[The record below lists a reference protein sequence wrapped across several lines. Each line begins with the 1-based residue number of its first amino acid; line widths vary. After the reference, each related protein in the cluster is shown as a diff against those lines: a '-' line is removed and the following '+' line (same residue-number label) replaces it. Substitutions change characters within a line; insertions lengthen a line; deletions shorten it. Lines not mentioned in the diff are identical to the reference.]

1 MSDPML
7 TRLAERFAQLSP
19 AQRRKFYQKLQD
31 QNQSWAQFP
40 IVPAPASAEGG
51 APLSYAQQRQWFLWQ
66 LDRES
71 SAYHLSSALRWRGAL
86 DVPAMMRSFGLLADR
101 HPQLKARFGVKPDG
115 TVCQHV
121 DEACTPNVEQADVHD
136 LSAEARTA
144 RVQQLVQQWQQTPFD
159 LQAGHLLRVGLIRL
173 ADDEHVLVVVVHH
186 IVADDWSLQLLVQE
200 FGQIYDAAV
209 HGRQANLAPLPI
221 QYTDY
226 AAWQR
231 SWMEAGESDRQL
243 AYWTERLQGERP
255 VLELLTDAPRRAD
268 GHYTVASQ
276 QRVIDGPLADGI
288 RQLCA
293 QERLT
298 PFMVFLAAFQL
309 LLARHTGLS
318 DISVGIPV
326 SNRNRPELEG
336 LVGFFV
342 NTQVL
347 RTVMHEGLGLQQLL
361 AQVRQTAI
369 GAQAHQDMP
378 FDQLVEALHP
388 VRTPGVNPLFQV
400 MFNYLTEDA
409 APQQAALPDA
419 VLENYPLG
427 TQGAQFELVMNVVEA
442 PDGTFHAGLSWAE
455 ELFRAETIGRMLS
468 HVGQILDAM
477 VHHPDMP
484 IGNVPLL
491 SAAERA
497 AMQAW
502 ACNPHQHAS
511 LDLVLASLA
520 RHVRTKPADTALL
533 FGADSLSYEV
543 LNRRTENL
551 ARTLRARGVRPEDR
565 VGMFQER
572 SLDLVVSM
580 LGILKAG
587 AAFVPLDPELP
598 AQRIA
603 YMMQDSGLQV
613 VLTHEYL
620 QAKLP
625 AVAGVHAVLVEQA
638 LSGGAEAGG
647 DAGTVY
653 GQNGGS
659 AAGGEESPLGSN
671 GAGRR
676 DNARVS
682 AIGPNI
688 DPNDLPD
695 IHGSQLAYV
704 IYTSGST
711 GTPKGVGVS
720 HRSLA
725 SCMQW
730 MQRVYALGEDDT
742 VLHKAPIGF
751 DVSCWEIFWPLTSG
765 VRLAIAAPGD
775 HRDPQRIFALIE
787 RHRVTTMNFVPQMLQ
802 AFLASRQGQP
812 TGLKHV
818 MVGGE
823 AISTKVQSMAVQGLG
838 EGVLQNLY
846 GPTETTIHVTR
857 WTCQDDGRTPVP
869 IGRPIDE
876 TQAHVLDAALNPV
889 PVGVPG
895 ELYIGGKLLARG
907 YVNRPDLTAERFV
920 ADPFDGHGGRLYRT
934 GDLVRWSEE
943 GQLIYLGRIDEQVK
957 VRGFRIELGE
967 VEAQLL
973 KQPGVRE
980 AVVVARETVQGTQ
993 LAGYVSGYSAAGT
1006 AATDETGT
1014 MNTAGTTK
1022 TTGAKS
1028 AVAYAAG
1035 VSDASREEPGQPLDG
1050 SALRQALKAVLPDY
1064 MVPSVIMVLD
1074 ALPLNAN
1081 GKIDRRALPEP
1092 VFDAGDAYEAPEGEL
1107 ETQLAQ
1113 LWADVLGVERV
1124 GRNSNFFELGG
1135 HSLLAL
1141 TLVERMRAA
1150 GIRAQVRELFEQ
1162 PVLSAFADAL
1172 AQAQAAALARAEA
1185 GEGVGEVA
1193 GEGAAY
1199 GEIAIPP
1206 NGIPEGCTHITP
1218 DMLPLV
1224 QLTQTE
1230 IDAIAQQTPDGMT
1243 NVQDIYPLAPLQ
1255 EGMLF
1260 HHQLQQEGDA
1270 YVTPTLLAFDTRERL
1285 ERFVGSL
1292 NEVVARHDILRTA
1305 VLWEGLSKPV
1315 QVVNRQAQVVLEWP
1329 GIDNAARADAA
1340 ACPGV
1345 LAGAGALP
1353 NVSTDTS
1360 TSTDAHQNAG
1370 AAPNVDAVVTYDV
1383 RAQLENLID
1392 PTRHRIDV
1400 RRAPMIRLLAAEDAA
1415 NDRWLLQLAS
1425 HHLISDHTT
1434 LERMVHEI
1442 GLLQQGRSSELP
1454 PIVPFRNFVAQ
1465 AVLGADEAAHEAFF
1479 TDMLGDIEETT
1490 APFGILDVMGD
1501 GSTVEEIHHPLPA
1514 ALSARIR
1521 QVARAQGVSAASV
1534 FHLAW
1539 ALVLSATSGQSSPVF
1554 GTVLFGRMGGVAGA
1568 DQAMGMFINTLPV
1581 RIDVGRASAQAAL
1594 KATHGRLAAL
1604 LKHEHASL
1612 ALSQRCS
1619 SVPAGAPLF
1628 ATLLN
1633 YRYMAAD
1640 SHADGQDQAW
1650 AGMSVLGG
1658 EERTNYPFDLSV
1670 DETGD
1675 GFVLVPQ
1682 VDLRIGAARMAG
1694 TMQQAVEALVQ
1705 RLEQGDTRPLAELS
1719 VLTWAEQQEL
1729 ALLGRGMRSGMRD
1742 SVTASYID
1750 GMVAERKIAATGSAE
1765 SGGLADTAGVAGTI
1779 DSVGGIKLDAL
1790 PFAFRRFEAH
1800 AAESP
1805 DAVALVFEGQSLS
1818 YGKVNTR
1825 ANRIAHALIAHGVGV
1840 DARVGIAVERSPEMI
1855 IGLLAI
1861 QKAGGV
1867 YVPLDPAYPADR
1879 LVHMMQDSGLRW
1891 VLTQAHLQ
1899 NALPKVEGVALL
1911 DIAALEHHD
1920 GSGLSENPSVA
1931 LSGDSLAYVIYTSG
1945 STGMPKGVAI
1955 SHAALAAHAEVSIGF
1970 FGLNESERM
1979 LQFSTMNFD
1988 GFVEQVFGPL
1998 SAGASIVIRGRDI
2011 WDSQTFHE
2019 HLLADGITVVDLT
2032 TAYWSL
2038 LVQDFA
2044 QRGVKDYGR
2053 LRQVHAG
2060 GEAMPPEVITA
2071 WRRAGMQHIR
2081 LLNTYGPTEATVTA
2095 VVQDC
2100 APYVNGELLLPVQM
2114 PIGEA
2119 LPGRQVHV
2127 LDGNLNPVPMGVAG
2141 ELYIGGELLAR
2152 GYVNRPELTAERFIA
2167 NPFVD
2172 DFSQS
2177 QQIQGVE
2184 GQGTIHGIGSR
2195 LYRTGDIVRW
2205 NERGLLEYLGR
2216 IDDQIKVRGFRV
2228 ELGEV
2233 EAQLLKQPGVREAV
2247 VVARDTSQ
2255 GTQLAGYVSGY
2266 SAAGLGST
2274 DAAGLPD
2281 AYREQQPGQQ
2291 PDASALRQS
2300 LKAALPDYMVP
2311 AAITVLDRLPL
2322 NANGKIDRRALPAPV
2337 FDATEAYEAPQGE
2350 LETQLA
2356 QLWADVLGVERVGR
2370 NSNFFELGGHSLLAL
2385 TLVGRIKNSGL
2396 AVEASLA
2403 RLLKTQT
2410 IAGYVAEDGHGYGS
2424 NRTSIEGL
2432 DRLAVSLNRCTVPNA
2447 APLFMVHEGRG
2458 SVLDYVTLA
2467 QMLVDKCPV
2476 IGLSLD
2482 ADHVP
2487 DDMMQIARLHARTIR
2502 KIQPTGAVRVAGWSL
2517 GGALAPL
2524 IAKVLEDE
2532 RREVAWVGAIDPYIQ
2547 SLDREN
2553 ISLVS
2558 FTRGYVQSLVSEEK
2572 TELVL
2577 ADPHV
2582 VAWLDEIRQKGEK
2595 GITHERVKMV
2605 TDYVRAYGRRDAP
2618 EDTQMED
2625 REMQL
2630 GSHELSALFLTSWK
2644 LHNAS
2649 NVPCEPVGIRAP
2661 MTIWWAGGAS
2671 TERTGAF
2678 VSWAHSDKWGECV
2691 LAGEH
2696 RSIIRSERLIEIS
2709 KFIK

>member
-31 QNQSWAQFP
+31 QGQSWTQFP
-40 IVPAPASAEGG
+40 IVPAPVPADGG

-66 LDRES
+66 LDRAS

-86 DVPAMMRSFGLLADR
+86 DVPALIRSFGRLADR
-101 HPQLKARFGVKPDG
+101 HPQLKVRFGAKPDG
-115 TVCQHV
+115 SVCQYV
-121 DEACTPNVEQADVHD
+121 DEACIPTVEQADVHD
-136 LSAEARTA
+136 LKAEAQTA

-159 LQAGHLLRVGLIRL
+159 LEAGHLLRVGLIRL
-173 ADDEHVLVVVVHH
+173 AAEEHVLVVVVHH
-186 IVADDWSLQLLVQE
+186 IIADDWSLQLLVQE

-209 HGRQANLAPLPI
+209 QGRQADLAPLPI

-243 AYWTERLQGERP
+243 AYWTACLQGERP
-255 VLELLTDAPRRAD
+255 VLELPADAPRRAD

-276 QRVIDGPLADGI
+276 QRVIDGPLAEGI

-293 QERLT
+293 RERLT

-347 RTVMHEGLGLQQLL
+347 RTVMHEGLGLRQLL

-369 GAQAHQDMP
+369 GAQAHQDIP

-409 APQQAALPDA
+409 VPQQVALPDA
-419 VLENYPLG
+419 VLESYPLG
-427 TQGAQFELVMNVVEA
+427 AQGAQFELVMNTVEA
-442 PDGTFHAGLSWAE
+442 PDGSFHVGLSWAE

-477 VHHPDMP
+477 VHQPDMP

-491 SAAERA
+491 SAAEQTA
-497 AMQAW
+497 LQAW
-502 ACNPHQHAS
+502 GYNTHQHAS
-511 LDLVLASLA
+511 LDLVLTSLA
-520 RHVRTKPADTALL
+520 RHVHTKPADTALL
-533 FGADSLSYEV
+533 FGSDSLSYEA
-543 LNRRTENL
+543 LDRRTETL
-551 ARTLRARGVRPEDR
+551 ARNLRARGVRPEDR
-565 VGMFQER
+565 VGIFQER

-603 YMMQDSGLQV
+603 YMMQDSGLQM
-613 VLTHEYL
+613 VLTHERL
-620 QAKLP
+620 RAKLP
-625 AVAGVHAVLVEQA
+625 AMAGVSAVSMEQA
-638 LSGGAEAGG
+638 LSAGAEDGG
-647 DAGTVY
+647 DADTVY
-653 GQNGGS
+653 AQNGG
-659 AAGGEESPLGSN
+659 AASGSEEIPSGSN
-671 GAGRR
+671 AGARR
-676 DNARVS
+676 YGEDARICATVTN
-682 AIGPNI
+682 G
-688 DPNDLPD
+688 LPD

-857 WTCQDDGRTPVP
+857 WTCRDDGRTPVP

-895 ELYIGGKLLARG
+895 ELYIGGRLLARG

-920 ADPFDGHGGRLYRT
+920 ADPFDAHGCRLYRT

-980 AVVVARETVQGTQ
+980 AVVVARETAQGTQ
-993 LAGYVSGYSAAGT
+993 LAGYVSGHAHAGQT
-1006 AATDETGT
+1006 
-1014 MNTAGTTK
+1014 
-1022 TTGAKS
+1022 
-1028 AVAYAAG
+1028 
-1035 VSDASREEPGQPLDG
+1035 LDG
-1050 SALRQALKAVLPDY
+1050 SVLRHALKEVLPDY
-1064 MVPSVIMVLD
+1064 MVPSAIMVLD

-1081 GKIDRRALPEP
+1081 GKIDRKALPAP

-1107 ETQLAQ
+1107 EMQLAQ

-1124 GRNSNFFELGG
+1124 GRSSNFFELGG

-1185 GEGVGEVA
+1185 GGNA
-1193 GEGAAY
+1193 GEGAGEGAY

-1206 NGIPEGCTHITP
+1206 NGIPDGCTHITP

-1224 QLTQTE
+1224 QLTQAE
-1230 IDAIAQQTPDGMT
+1230 IDSVAGQTPGGMA

-1285 ERFVGSL
+1285 ERFVASL

-1315 QVVNRQAQVVLEWP
+1315 QVVNRQAHVVLEWP
-1329 GIDNAARADAA
+1329 DIDNAVPADAVAHPDAA
-1340 ACPGV
+1340 ADT
-1345 LAGAGALP
+1345 GAVA
-1353 NVSTDTS
+1353 VS
-1360 TSTDAHQNAG
+1360 
-1370 AAPNVDAVVTYDV
+1370 DV
-1383 RAQLENLID
+1383 RTQLESLID
-1392 PTRHRIDV
+1392 PTGHRIDV
-1400 RRAPMIRLLAAEDAA
+1400 RRAPMIRLLAAQDAA

-1454 PIVPFRNFVAQ
+1454 PVVPFRNFVAQ

-1479 TDMLGDIEETT
+1479 TGMLGDIEETT

-1514 ALSARIR
+1514 DLSVRIR

-1539 ALVLSATSGQSSPVF
+1539 ALVLSATSGQNSPVF

-1581 RIDVGRASAQAAL
+1581 RIDVGRASAQEAL
-1594 KATHGRLAAL
+1594 KATHGRLVAL

-1612 ALSQRCS
+1612 ALAQRCS

-1628 ATLLN
+1628 TALLN
-1633 YRYMAAD
+1633 YRYMAPD

-1675 GFVLVPQ
+1675 GFTLVPQ
-1682 VDLRIGAARMAG
+1682 IDLRIGAARMAG
-1694 TMQQAVEALVQ
+1694 YMQQAVEALVQ
-1705 RLEQGDTRPLAELS
+1705 RLERGETRPLAELS
-1719 VLTWAEQQEL
+1719 VLPQAEAQRL
-1729 ALLGRGMRSGMRD
+1729 AVLGQGLRVSGG
-1742 SVTASYID
+1742 VVASYIGGAAAD
-1750 GMVAERKIAATGSAE
+1750 RRNAAAETVGRSGEIELSAL
-1765 SGGLADTAGVAGTI
+1765 S
-1779 DSVGGIKLDAL
+1779 
-1790 PFAFRRFEAH
+1790 FAFRRFEAH
-1800 AAESP
+1800 AAERP
-1805 DAVALVFEGQSLS
+1805 DAVALVFEGQPLS
-1818 YGKVNTR
+1818 YAEVNAR
-1825 ANRIAHALIAHGVGV
+1825 ANRIAHALIAHGVGA
-1840 DARVGIAVERSPEMI
+1840 DTRVGIAVERSPAMI

-1861 QKAGGV
+1861 QKAGGA
-1867 YVPLDPAYPADR
+1867 YVPLGPAYPADR

-1899 NALPKVEGVALL
+1899 NALPKVEGVELL
-1911 DIAALEHHD
+1911 DIAVLEHHD
-1920 GSGLSENPSVA
+1920 GTVFSRAIGSPSENGGEAGRPNGENAFSGKDSSSKKAASGEKAVPIENPSVA
-1931 LSGDSLAYVIYTSG
+1931 LAPDSLAYVIYTSG
-1945 STGMPKGVAI
+1945 STGLPKSVAI

-1970 FGLNESERM
+1970 FGLTAAERM

-2011 WDSQTFHE
+2011 WDSQSFHE
-2019 HLLADGITVVDLT
+2019 HLLVDGITVVDLT

-2060 GEAMPPEVITA
+2060 GEAMPPEVIGA

-2100 APYVNGELLLPVQM
+2100 APYVNGELPLPVQM
-2114 PIGEA
+2114 PIGEV

-2172 DFSQS
+2172 DFAQS
-2177 QQIQGVE
+2177 QQIQGAE
-2184 GQGTIHGIGSR
+2184 GHVSRTEQRADAGGSECAAGDGTIHGIGSR

-2205 NERGLLEYLGR
+2205 NEQGQLEYLGR

-2233 EAQLLKQPGVREAV
+2233 ESQLLKQPGVREAV
-2247 VVARDTSQ
+2247 VVVRETSQ
-2255 GTQLAGYVSGY
+2255 GTQLAGYVSGDVPEGTG
-2266 SAAGLGST
+2266 AAHQGVSGKLDGVVI
-2274 DAAGLPD
+2274 
-2281 AYREQQPGQQ
+2281 
-2291 PDASALRQS
+2291 RQM

-2311 AAITVLDRLPL
+2311 SVITVLDRLPL
-2322 NANGKIDRRALPAPV
+2322 SANGKINRRALPEPV
-2337 FDATEAYEAPQGE
+2337 FDAGDAYEAPEGE

-2356 QLWADVLGVERVGR
+2356 QLWAEVLGVERVGR
-2370 NSNFFELGGHSLLAL
+2370 HDNFFELGGHSLLAL

-2410 IAGYVAEDGHGYGS
+2410 IAGYVAEEGYGYERS
-2424 NRTSIEGL
+2424 RLHAEGL
-2432 DRLAVSLNRCTVPNA
+2432 ERLAVSLNRCAVPNA

-2467 QMLVDKCPV
+2467 QALVDKCPV

-2482 ADHVP
+2482 AACVP
-2487 DDMMQIARLHARTIR
+2487 GDMMQIAHLHARTIR
-2502 KIQPTGAVRVAGWSL
+2502 KIQPVGAVRIAGWSL

-2524 IAKVLEDE
+2524 IAKVVEDE
-2532 RREVAWVGAIDPYIQ
+2532 GREVAWVGAIDPYIQ
-2547 SLDREN
+2547 SLDRED
-2553 ISLVS
+2553 ISPVD
-2558 FTRGYVQSLVSEEK
+2558 FVRAYVQSLVSEEGAN
-2572 TELVL
+2572 TALCDRNVI
-2577 ADPHV
+2577 
-2582 VAWLDEIRQKGEK
+2582 AWLDEVRNLGDEIFTAEW
-2595 GITHERVKMV
+2595 
-2605 TDYVRAYGRRDAP
+2605 VRALTEHVRKLGLPRLP
-2618 EDTQMED
+2618 EGQDMDGKEL
-2625 REMQL
+2625 QL
-2630 GSHELSALFLTSWK
+2630 GSRELSDLFAASWK
-2644 LHNAS
+2644 LHKAS
-2649 NVPCEPVGIRAP
+2649 NVPCEGVHVRAP
-2661 MTIWWAGGAS
+2661 MNIWWAGTARSEHAS
-2671 TERTGAF
+2671 AFTG
-2678 VSWAHSDKWGECV
+2678 WMKSDTCTARV
-2691 LAGEH
+2691 LSEDHAGT
-2696 RSIIRSERLIEIS
+2696 IRSEVLLRDIASIS
-2709 KFIK
+2709 

>member
-31 QNQSWAQFP
+31 QGQSWTQFP
-40 IVPAPASAEGG
+40 IVPAPVPADGG
-51 APLSYAQQRQWFLWQ
+51 APLSHAQQRQWFLWQ

-86 DVPAMMRSFGLLADR
+86 DVPVLIRSFGQLADR
-101 HPQLKARFGVKPDG
+101 HLQLKVRFGVKPDG
-115 TVCQHV
+115 SLCQYV
-121 DEACTPNVEQADVHD
+121 DEACIPTVEQADVHD
-136 LSAEARTA
+136 LKAEARTV
-144 RVQQLVQQWQQTPFD
+144 RVQQLMQQWQQTPFD
-159 LQAGHLLRVGLIRL
+159 LEAGQLLRVGLIRL
-173 ADDEHVLVVVVHH
+173 DAEEHVLVVVVHH
-186 IVADDWSLQLLVQE
+186 IIADDWSLQLLVQE

-209 HGRQANLAPLPI
+209 QGRQAALPTLPI
-221 QYTDY
+221 RYTDY
-226 AAWQR
+226 AAWHR

-243 AYWTERLQGERP
+243 AYWTACLQGERP
-255 VLELLTDAPRRAD
+255 VLELPADAPRRAD

-293 QERLT
+293 RERLT

-347 RTVMHEGLGLQQLL
+347 RTVMHEGLGLRQLL

-409 APQQAALPDA
+409 VPQQAALPDA
-419 VLENYPLG
+419 VLESYPLG
-427 TQGAQFELVMNVVEA
+427 AQGAQFELVMNTVEA
-442 PDGTFHAGLSWAE
+442 PDGSFHVGLSWAE

-477 VHHPDMP
+477 VHQPDMP

-491 SAAERA
+491 SAAEQTA
-497 AMQAW
+497 LQAW
-502 ACNPHQHAS
+502 GYNTHQHAS
-511 LDLVLASLA
+511 LDLVLTSLA
-520 RHVRTKPADTALL
+520 RHVHTKPADTALL
-533 FGADSLSYEV
+533 FGSDSLSYEA
-543 LNRRTENL
+543 LDRRTETL
-551 ARTLRARGVRPEDR
+551 ARNLRARGVRPEDR
-565 VGMFQER
+565 VGIFQER

-603 YMMQDSGLQV
+603 YMMQDSGLQM
-613 VLTHEYL
+613 VLTHERL
-620 QAKLP
+620 RAKLP
-625 AVAGVHAVLVEQA
+625 AMAGVSAVSMEQA
-638 LSGGAEAGG
+638 LSAGAEDGG
-647 DAGTVY
+647 DADTVY
-653 GQNGGS
+653 AQNGG
-659 AAGGEESPLGSN
+659 AASGSEEIPSGSN
-671 GAGRR
+671 AGARR
-676 DNARVS
+676 YGEDARICATVTN
-682 AIGPNI
+682 G
-688 DPNDLPD
+688 LPD

-857 WTCQDDGRTPVP
+857 WTCRDDGRTPVP

-920 ADPFDGHGGRLYRT
+920 ADPFDEHGGRLYRT

-980 AVVVARETVQGTQ
+980 AVVVARETPQGTQ
-993 LAGYVSGYSAAGT
+993 LAGYVSGHAGQ
-1006 AATDETGT
+1006 
-1014 MNTAGTTK
+1014 K
-1022 TTGAKS
+1022 
-1028 AVAYAAG
+1028 
-1035 VSDASREEPGQPLDG
+1035 LDG
-1050 SALRQALKAVLPDY
+1050 SVLRQSLKAVLPDY
-1064 MVPSVIMVLD
+1064 MVPFVIMVLE

-1081 GKIDRRALPEP
+1081 GKIDRKALPEP
-1092 VFDAGDAYEAPEGEL
+1092 VFESGEAYEAPEGEL

-1113 LWADVLGVERV
+1113 LWAEVLGVERV
-1124 GRNSNFFELGG
+1124 GRSSNFFELGG

-1172 AQAQAAALARAEA
+1172 AQAAALARAEA
-1185 GEGVGEVA
+1185 GGIAGDGA
-1193 GEGAAY
+1193 GEGAY
-1199 GEIAIPP
+1199 GDIAIPP
-1206 NGIPEGCTHITP
+1206 NGIPAGCTHITP

-1224 QLTQTE
+1224 RLTQAE
-1230 IDAIAQQTPDGMT
+1230 IDSVAGQTPGGMA

-1285 ERFVGSL
+1285 ERFVASL
-1292 NEVVARHDILRTA
+1292 NEVVVRHDILRTA

-1315 QVVNRQAQVVLEWP
+1315 QVVNRQAHVVLEWP
-1329 GIDNAARADAA
+1329 DIDNAA
-1340 ACPGV
+1340 
-1345 LAGAGALP
+1345 
-1353 NVSTDTS
+1353 
-1360 TSTDAHQNAG
+1360 H
-1370 AAPNVDAVVTYDV
+1370 V
-1383 RAQLENLID
+1383 RAQLESLID

-1400 RRAPMIRLLAAEDAA
+1400 RKAPMIRLLAAQDAA

-1454 PIVPFRNFVAQ
+1454 PVVPFRNFVAQ

-1514 ALSARIR
+1514 DLSARIR

-1539 ALVLSATSGQSSPVF
+1539 ALVLSATSGQGSPVF

-1581 RIDVGRASAQAAL
+1581 RIDVGSASAQAAL

-1612 ALSQRCS
+1612 ALAQRCS

-1628 ATLLN
+1628 TALLN
-1633 YRYMAAD
+1633 YRYMVQD
-1640 SHADGQDQAW
+1640 SHAEGQDRAW

-1675 GFVLVPQ
+1675 GFTLVPQ
-1682 VDLRIGAARMAG
+1682 IDLRIGAARMAG
-1694 TMQQAVEALVQ
+1694 YMQQAVEALVQ
-1705 RLEQGDTRPLAELS
+1705 CLERGETRPLAELS
-1719 VLTWAEQQEL
+1719 VLPQEEALRL
-1729 ALLGRGMRSGMRD
+1729 AVLGQGNS
-1742 SVTASYID
+1742 AD
-1750 GMVAERKIAATGSAE
+1750 GVNAAVD
-1765 SGGLADTAGVAGTI
+1765 ADGADGPHA
-1779 DSVGGIKLDAL
+1779 
-1790 PFAFRRFEAH
+1790 FAFRRFEAH
-1800 AAESP
+1800 AAERP

-1818 YGKVNTR
+1818 YAEVNAR
-1825 ANRIAHALIAHGVGV
+1825 ANRIAYALIAHGVGA
-1840 DARVGIAVERSPEMI
+1840 DMRVGIAVERSPEMI

-1861 QKAGGV
+1861 QKAGGA

-1899 NALPKVEGVALL
+1899 NALPKVEGVELL
-1911 DIAALEHHD
+1911 DIAALAAYQGNGE
-1920 GSGLSENPSVA
+1920 EAYTRNPSVHI
-1931 LSGDSLAYVIYTSG
+1931 SGDNLAYVIYTSG

-1970 FGLNESERM
+1970 FGLNASERM

-2060 GEAMPPEVITA
+2060 GEAMPPEVIGA

-2100 APYVNGELLLPVQM
+2100 APFVNGELPLPVQM
-2114 PIGEA
+2114 PIGEV

-2127 LDGNLNPVPMGVAG
+2127 LDGTLNPVPMGVAG
-2141 ELYIGGELLAR
+2141 GLYIGGELLAR

-2167 NPFVD
+2167 NPFAD
-2172 DFSQS
+2172 DVAH
-2177 QQIQGVE
+2177 GH
-2184 GQGTIHGIGSR
+2184 GTGSR

-2205 NERGLLEYLGR
+2205 NERGQLEYLGR

-2233 EAQLLKQPGVREAV
+2233 ESQLLKQPGVREAV
-2247 VVARDTSQ
+2247 VVARETSQ
-2255 GTQLAGYVSGY
+2255 GTQLAGYVSGDVPEGTG
-2266 SAAGLGST
+2266 AAHQGVSGILDGVVI
-2274 DAAGLPD
+2274 
-2281 AYREQQPGQQ
+2281 
-2291 PDASALRQS
+2291 RQM

-2311 AAITVLDRLPL
+2311 SVITVLDRLPL
-2322 NANGKIDRRALPAPV
+2322 NANGKINRRALPEPV
-2337 FDATEAYEAPQGE
+2337 FDASDAYEAPEGE

-2356 QLWADVLGVERVGR
+2356 QLWAEVLGVERVGR
-2370 NSNFFELGGHSLLAL
+2370 HDNFFELGGHSLLAL

-2410 IAGYVAEDGHGYGS
+2410 IAGYVAEDGHGHEYS
-2424 NRTSIEGL
+2424 RLHADGL
-2432 DRLAVSLNRCTVPNA
+2432 ERLAVSLNRCAVPNA

-2467 QMLVDKCPV
+2467 QALVDKCPV

-2482 ADHVP
+2482 AARVP
-2487 DDMMQIARLHARTIR
+2487 GDMMQIAHLHARTIR
-2502 KIQPTGAVRVAGWSL
+2502 KIQPVGAVRVAGWSL

-2532 RREVAWVGAIDPYIQ
+2532 EREVAWVGAIDPYIQ
-2547 SLDREN
+2547 SLDRED
-2553 ISLVS
+2553 ISPVD
-2558 FTRGYVQSLVSEEK
+2558 FVRAYVQSLVSEK
-2572 TELVL
+2572 MANTALCDRNVI
-2577 ADPHV
+2577 
-2582 VAWLDEIRQKGEK
+2582 AWLDEVRNLGDEA
-2595 GITHERVKMV
+2595 ITTEW
-2605 TDYVRAYGRRDAP
+2605 VRALTEHVSRLGLPRLPDGQYMDGK
-2618 EDTQMED
+2618 EL
-2625 REMQL
+2625 QL
-2630 GSHELSALFLTSWK
+2630 ESGELSDLFVASWK
-2644 LHNAS
+2644 LHKAS
-2649 NVPCEPVGIRAP
+2649 NAPCEGVHVRAP
-2661 MTIWWAGGAS
+2661 MDIWWAGTARSEHAGAFTGWMKS
-2671 TERTGAF
+2671 DTCTER
-2678 VSWAHSDKWGECV
+2678 V
-2691 LAGEH
+2691 LSEDHAG
-2696 RSIIRSERLIEIS
+2696 IIRSEVLLRDIASIS
-2709 KFIK
+2709 

>member
-980 AVVVARETVQGTQ
+980 AVVVAR
-993 LAGYVSGYSAAGT
+993 
-1006 AATDETGT
+1006 
-1014 MNTAGTTK
+1014 
-1022 TTGAKS
+1022 
-1028 AVAYAAG
+1028 
-1035 VSDASREEPGQPLDG
+1035 
-1050 SALRQALKAVLPDY
+1050 
-1064 MVPSVIMVLD
+1064 
-1074 ALPLNAN
+1074 
-1081 GKIDRRALPEP
+1081 
-1092 VFDAGDAYEAPEGEL
+1092 
-1107 ETQLAQ
+1107 
-1113 LWADVLGVERV
+1113 
-1124 GRNSNFFELGG
+1124 
-1135 HSLLAL
+1135 
-1141 TLVERMRAA
+1141 
-1150 GIRAQVRELFEQ
+1150 
-1162 PVLSAFADAL
+1162 
-1172 AQAQAAALARAEA
+1172 
-1185 GEGVGEVA
+1185 
-1193 GEGAAY
+1193 
-1199 GEIAIPP
+1199 
-1206 NGIPEGCTHITP
+1206 
-1218 DMLPLV
+1218 
-1224 QLTQTE
+1224 
-1230 IDAIAQQTPDGMT
+1230 
-1243 NVQDIYPLAPLQ
+1243 
-1255 EGMLF
+1255 
-1260 HHQLQQEGDA
+1260 
-1270 YVTPTLLAFDTRERL
+1270 
-1285 ERFVGSL
+1285 
-1292 NEVVARHDILRTA
+1292 
-1305 VLWEGLSKPV
+1305 
-1315 QVVNRQAQVVLEWP
+1315 
-1329 GIDNAARADAA
+1329 
-1340 ACPGV
+1340 
-1345 LAGAGALP
+1345 
-1353 NVSTDTS
+1353 
-1360 TSTDAHQNAG
+1360 
-1370 AAPNVDAVVTYDV
+1370 
-1383 RAQLENLID
+1383 
-1392 PTRHRIDV
+1392 
-1400 RRAPMIRLLAAEDAA
+1400 
-1415 NDRWLLQLAS
+1415 
-1425 HHLISDHTT
+1425 
-1434 LERMVHEI
+1434 
-1442 GLLQQGRSSELP
+1442 
-1454 PIVPFRNFVAQ
+1454 
-1465 AVLGADEAAHEAFF
+1465 
-1479 TDMLGDIEETT
+1479 
-1490 APFGILDVMGD
+1490 
-1501 GSTVEEIHHPLPA
+1501 
-1514 ALSARIR
+1514 
-1521 QVARAQGVSAASV
+1521 
-1534 FHLAW
+1534 
-1539 ALVLSATSGQSSPVF
+1539 
-1554 GTVLFGRMGGVAGA
+1554 
-1568 DQAMGMFINTLPV
+1568 
-1581 RIDVGRASAQAAL
+1581 
-1594 KATHGRLAAL
+1594 
-1604 LKHEHASL
+1604 
-1612 ALSQRCS
+1612 
-1619 SVPAGAPLF
+1619 
-1628 ATLLN
+1628 
-1633 YRYMAAD
+1633 
-1640 SHADGQDQAW
+1640 
-1650 AGMSVLGG
+1650 
-1658 EERTNYPFDLSV
+1658 
-1670 DETGD
+1670 
-1675 GFVLVPQ
+1675 
-1682 VDLRIGAARMAG
+1682 
-1694 TMQQAVEALVQ
+1694 
-1705 RLEQGDTRPLAELS
+1705 
-1719 VLTWAEQQEL
+1719 
-1729 ALLGRGMRSGMRD
+1729 
-1742 SVTASYID
+1742 
-1750 GMVAERKIAATGSAE
+1750 
-1765 SGGLADTAGVAGTI
+1765 
-1779 DSVGGIKLDAL
+1779 
-1790 PFAFRRFEAH
+1790 
-1800 AAESP
+1800 
-1805 DAVALVFEGQSLS
+1805 
-1818 YGKVNTR
+1818 
-1825 ANRIAHALIAHGVGV
+1825 
-1840 DARVGIAVERSPEMI
+1840 
-1855 IGLLAI
+1855 
-1861 QKAGGV
+1861 
-1867 YVPLDPAYPADR
+1867 
-1879 LVHMMQDSGLRW
+1879 
-1891 VLTQAHLQ
+1891 
-1899 NALPKVEGVALL
+1899 
-1911 DIAALEHHD
+1911 
-1920 GSGLSENPSVA
+1920 
-1931 LSGDSLAYVIYTSG
+1931 
-1945 STGMPKGVAI
+1945 
-1955 SHAALAAHAEVSIGF
+1955 
-1970 FGLNESERM
+1970 
-1979 LQFSTMNFD
+1979 
-1988 GFVEQVFGPL
+1988 
-1998 SAGASIVIRGRDI
+1998 
-2011 WDSQTFHE
+2011 
-2019 HLLADGITVVDLT
+2019 
-2032 TAYWSL
+2032 
-2038 LVQDFA
+2038 
-2044 QRGVKDYGR
+2044 
-2053 LRQVHAG
+2053 
-2060 GEAMPPEVITA
+2060 
-2071 WRRAGMQHIR
+2071 
-2081 LLNTYGPTEATVTA
+2081 
-2095 VVQDC
+2095 
-2100 APYVNGELLLPVQM
+2100 
-2114 PIGEA
+2114 
-2119 LPGRQVHV
+2119 
-2127 LDGNLNPVPMGVAG
+2127 
-2141 ELYIGGELLAR
+2141 
-2152 GYVNRPELTAERFIA
+2152 
-2167 NPFVD
+2167 
-2172 DFSQS
+2172 
-2177 QQIQGVE
+2177 
-2184 GQGTIHGIGSR
+2184 
-2195 LYRTGDIVRW
+2195 
-2205 NERGLLEYLGR
+2205 
-2216 IDDQIKVRGFRV
+2216 
-2228 ELGEV
+2228 
-2233 EAQLLKQPGVREAV
+2233 
-2247 VVARDTSQ
+2247 DTSQ

>member
-31 QNQSWAQFP
+31 QGQSWTQFP
-40 IVPAPASAEGG
+40 IVPAPVPADGG

-86 DVPAMMRSFGLLADR
+86 DVPALIRSFGQLADR
-101 HPQLKARFGVKPDG
+101 HLQLKVRFGVKPDG
-115 TVCQHV
+115 SVCQYV
-121 DEACTPNVEQADVHD
+121 DEACIPTVEQADVHD
-136 LSAEARTA
+136 LKAEAQTA

-159 LQAGHLLRVGLIRL
+159 LEAGHLLRVGLIRL
-173 ADDEHVLVVVVHH
+173 AAEEHVLVVVVHH
-186 IVADDWSLQLLVQE
+186 IIADDWSLQLLVQE
-200 FGQIYDAAV
+200 FGQIYDGAVQGKQAA
-209 HGRQANLAPLPI
+209 LPTLPI
-221 QYTDY
+221 HYTDY

-243 AYWTERLQGERP
+243 AYWTACLQGERP
-255 VLELLTDAPRRAD
+255 VLELPADAPRRAD

-276 QRVIDGPLADGI
+276 QRVIDGPLAEGI

-293 QERLT
+293 RERLT

-347 RTVMHEGLGLQQLL
+347 RTVMHEGLGLRQLL

-409 APQQAALPDA
+409 VPQQVALPDA
-419 VLENYPLG
+419 VLESYPLG
-427 TQGAQFELVMNVVEA
+427 TQGAQFELVMNTVEA
-442 PDGTFHAGLSWAE
+442 PDGTFHVGLSWAE
-455 ELFRAETIGRMLS
+455 ELFRAETIERMLS

-491 SAAERA
+491 SAAEQTDL
-497 AMQAW
+497 QAW
-502 ACNPHQHAS
+502 GCNAHQHAS
-511 LDLVLASLA
+511 LDLVLNSLA
-520 RHVRTKPADTALL
+520 RHVHTKPADTALL
-533 FGADSLSYEV
+533 FGSDSLSYEA
-543 LNRRTENL
+543 LDRRAETL
-551 ARTLRARGVRPEDR
+551 ARNLRARGVCPEDR
-565 VGMFQER
+565 VGIFQER

-613 VLTHEYL
+613 VLTHERL
-620 QAKLP
+620 RAQLP
-625 AVAGVHAVLVEQA
+625 AVAGVNTVLMEQA
-638 LSGGAEAGG
+638 LSAGDEPG
-647 DAGTVY
+647 SDAGTVY
-653 GQNGGS
+653 GQNDGS
-659 AAGGEESPLGSN
+659 AAGSKEIPSGSN
-671 GAGRR
+671 AAGER

-682 AIGPNI
+682 AVGTNI
-688 DPNDLPD
+688 SPNDLPD

-730 MQRVYALGEDDT
+730 MQRVYALDEDDT

-787 RHRVTTMNFVPQMLQ
+787 RHRVTTLNFVPQMLQ

-857 WTCQDDGRTPVP
+857 WTCRDDGRTPVP

-895 ELYIGGKLLARG
+895 ELYIGGRLLARG

-920 ADPFDGHGGRLYRT
+920 ADPFDAHGGRLYRT

-980 AVVVARETVQGTQ
+980 AVVVARETPQGTQ
-993 LAGYVSGYSAAGT
+993 LAGYVSGHAHAGQT
-1006 AATDETGT
+1006 
-1014 MNTAGTTK
+1014 
-1022 TTGAKS
+1022 
-1028 AVAYAAG
+1028 
-1035 VSDASREEPGQPLDG
+1035 LDG
-1050 SALRQALKAVLPDY
+1050 SVLRQALKAVLPDY
-1064 MVPSVIMVLD
+1064 MAPSAIMVLE

-1081 GKIDRRALPEP
+1081 GKIDRKALPEP
-1092 VFDAGDAYEAPEGEL
+1092 VLDAGEAYEAPEGEL

-1113 LWADVLGVERV
+1113 LWAEVLGVERV
-1124 GRNSNFFELGG
+1124 GRSSNFFELGG

-1172 AQAQAAALARAEA
+1172 AQAQAAALARAE
-1185 GEGVGEVA
+1185 GGGNA
-1193 GEGAAY
+1193 GEGAGEGAY

-1206 NGIPEGCTHITP
+1206 NGIPDGCTHITP

-1224 QLTQTE
+1224 QLTQAE
-1230 IDAIAQQTPDGMT
+1230 IDSVAGQTPGGMA
-1243 NVQDIYPLAPLQ
+1243 NVQDVYPLAPLQ

-1285 ERFVGSL
+1285 ERFVASL

-1315 QVVNRQAQVVLEWP
+1315 QVVNRQAHVVLEWP
-1329 GIDNAARADAA
+1329 DIDNAA
-1340 ACPGV
+1340 
-1345 LAGAGALP
+1345 
-1353 NVSTDTS
+1353 
-1360 TSTDAHQNAG
+1360 H
-1370 AAPNVDAVVTYDV
+1370 V
-1383 RAQLENLID
+1383 RTQLESLID
-1392 PTRHRIDV
+1392 PTGHRIDV
-1400 RRAPMIRLLAAEDAA
+1400 RRAPMIRLLAAQDAA

-1442 GLLQQGRSSELP
+1442 GLQQQGRSSELP
-1454 PIVPFRNFVAQ
+1454 PVVPFRNFVAQ

-1514 ALSARIR
+1514 DLSARIR

-1539 ALVLSATSGQSSPVF
+1539 ALVLSATSGQNNPVF

-1581 RIDVGRASAQAAL
+1581 RIDVGRASAQEAL

-1612 ALSQRCS
+1612 ALAQRCS

-1628 ATLLN
+1628 TALLN
-1633 YRYMAAD
+1633 YRYMAPD

-1675 GFVLVPQ
+1675 GFTLVPQ

-1694 TMQQAVEALVQ
+1694 YMQQAVEALVQ
-1705 RLEQGDTRPLAELS
+1705 CLERGETRPLAELS
-1719 VLTWAEQQEL
+1719 VLPRVEAQRL
-1729 ALLGRGMRSGMRD
+1729 AVLGHGMREGS
-1742 SVTASYID
+1742 SVIASHID
-1750 GMVAERKIAATGSAE
+1750 GVAAEHRNAAAEAEKSAE
-1765 SGGLADTAGVAGTI
+1765 SDGLAGTAAAVGT
-1779 DSVGGIKLDAL
+1779 VGRFGEIELNAL

-1800 AAESP
+1800 AAEPP

-1818 YGKVNTR
+1818 YAEVNTR
-1825 ANRIAHALIAHGVGV
+1825 ANRIAHALIALGVGA
-1840 DARVGIAVERSPEMI
+1840 DTRVGIAVERSPEMI

-1861 QKAGGV
+1861 QKAGGA

-1879 LVHMMQDSGLRW
+1879 LVHMMYDSGLRW

-1899 NALPKVEGVALL
+1899 NALPRVEGVGLL
-1911 DIAALEHHD
+1911 DIAEIGKAA
-1920 GSGLSENPSVA
+1920 SCENPSVSLA
-1931 LSGDSLAYVIYTSG
+1931 PDSLAYVIYTSG

-1970 FGLNESERM
+1970 FGLNASERM

-1998 SAGASIVIRGRDI
+1998 SVGASIVIRGRDI

-2100 APYVNGELLLPVQM
+2100 APYVNGELPLPVQM
-2114 PIGEA
+2114 PIGVV

-2141 ELYIGGELLAR
+2141 ELYIGGDLLAR

-2172 DFSQS
+2172 DFTQS
-2177 QQIQGVE
+2177 QQIQGAE
-2184 GQGTIHGIGSR
+2184 GYVSRTEQRADAGGYECAAGDGTIHGTGSR

-2205 NERGLLEYLGR
+2205 NERGQLEYLGR

-2233 EAQLLKQPGVREAV
+2233 ESQLLKLPGVREAV
-2247 VVARDTSQ
+2247 VVARETSQ
-2255 GTQLAGYVSGY
+2255 GTQLAGYVSGDVPEGTG
-2266 SAAGLGST
+2266 AAHQGVSGILDG
-2274 DAAGLPD
+2274 AVI
-2281 AYREQQPGQQ
+2281 
-2291 PDASALRQS
+2291 RQM

-2311 AAITVLDRLPL
+2311 SVITVLDRLPL
-2322 NANGKIDRRALPAPV
+2322 NANGKINRRALPEPV
-2337 FDATEAYEAPQGE
+2337 FDAGDAYEAPEGE

-2356 QLWADVLGVERVGR
+2356 QLWAEVLGIERVGR
-2370 NSNFFELGGHSLLAL
+2370 HDNFFELGGHSLLAL

-2410 IAGYVAEDGHGYGS
+2410 IAGYVAEDGHGHEYS
-2424 NRTSIEGL
+2424 RLHADGL
-2432 DRLAVSLNRCTVPNA
+2432 ERLAVSLNRCAVPNA

-2467 QMLVDKCPV
+2467 QALVDKCPV

-2482 ADHVP
+2482 AARVP
-2487 DDMMQIARLHARTIR
+2487 GDMMQIAHLHARTIR
-2502 KIQPTGAVRVAGWSL
+2502 KIQPVGAVRVAGWSL

-2532 RREVAWVGAIDPYIQ
+2532 EREVAWVGAIDPYIQ
-2547 SLDREN
+2547 SLDRED
-2553 ISLVS
+2553 ISPVD
-2558 FTRGYVQSLVSEEK
+2558 FVRAYVQSLVSEK
-2572 TELVL
+2572 MANTALCDRNVI
-2577 ADPHV
+2577 
-2582 VAWLDEIRQKGEK
+2582 AWLDEVRNLGDEA
-2595 GITHERVKMV
+2595 ITTEW
-2605 TDYVRAYGRRDAP
+2605 VRALTEHVSRLGLPRLPDGQDMDGK
-2618 EDTQMED
+2618 EL
-2625 REMQL
+2625 QL
-2630 GSHELSALFLTSWK
+2630 ESGELSDLFVASWK
-2644 LHNAS
+2644 LHKAS
-2649 NVPCEPVGIRAP
+2649 NAPCEGVHVRAP
-2661 MTIWWAGGAS
+2661 MDIWWAGTARSEHAGAFTGWMKS
-2671 TERTGAF
+2671 DTCTER
-2678 VSWAHSDKWGECV
+2678 V
-2691 LAGEH
+2691 LSEDHAG
-2696 RSIIRSERLIEIS
+2696 IIRSEVLLRDIASIS
-2709 KFIK
+2709 

>member
-31 QNQSWAQFP
+31 QGQSWTQFP
-40 IVPAPASAEGG
+40 IVPAPVPADGG
-51 APLSYAQQRQWFLWQ
+51 APLSHAQQRQWFLWQ

-86 DVPAMMRSFGLLADR
+86 DVPVLIRSFGQLADR
-101 HPQLKARFGVKPDG
+101 HLQLKVRFGVKPDG
-115 TVCQHV
+115 SLCQYV
-121 DEACTPNVEQADVHD
+121 DEACIPTVEQADVHD
-136 LSAEARTA
+136 LKAEARTV
-144 RVQQLVQQWQQTPFD
+144 RVQQLMQQWQQTPFD
-159 LQAGHLLRVGLIRL
+159 LEAGQLLRVGLIRL
-173 ADDEHVLVVVVHH
+173 DAEEHVLVVVVHH
-186 IVADDWSLQLLVQE
+186 IIADDWSLQLLVQE

-209 HGRQANLAPLPI
+209 QGRQAALPTLPI
-221 QYTDY
+221 RYTDY
-226 AAWQR
+226 AAWHR

-243 AYWTERLQGERP
+243 AYWTACLQGERP
-255 VLELLTDAPRRAD
+255 VLELPADAPRRAD

-293 QERLT
+293 RERLT

-347 RTVMHEGLGLQQLL
+347 RTVMHEGLGLRQLL

-409 APQQAALPDA
+409 VPQQAALPDA
-419 VLENYPLG
+419 VLESYPLG
-427 TQGAQFELVMNVVEA
+427 AQGAQFELVMNTVEA
-442 PDGTFHAGLSWAE
+442 PDGSFHVGLSWAE

-477 VHHPDMP
+477 VHQPDMP

-491 SAAERA
+491 SAAEQTA
-497 AMQAW
+497 LQAW
-502 ACNPHQHAS
+502 GYNTHQHAS
-511 LDLVLASLA
+511 LDLVLTSLA
-520 RHVRTKPADTALL
+520 RHVHTKPADTALL
-533 FGADSLSYEV
+533 FGSDSLSYEA
-543 LNRRTENL
+543 LDRRTETL
-551 ARTLRARGVRPEDR
+551 ARNLRARGVRPEDR
-565 VGMFQER
+565 VGIFQER

-603 YMMQDSGLQV
+603 YMMQDSGLQM
-613 VLTHEYL
+613 VLTHERL
-620 QAKLP
+620 RAKLP
-625 AVAGVHAVLVEQA
+625 AMAGVSAVSMEQA
-638 LSGGAEAGG
+638 LSAGAEDGG
-647 DAGTVY
+647 DADTVY
-653 GQNGGS
+653 AQNGG
-659 AAGGEESPLGSN
+659 AASGSEEIPSGSN
-671 GAGRR
+671 AGARR
-676 DNARVS
+676 YGEDARICATVTN
-682 AIGPNI
+682 G
-688 DPNDLPD
+688 LPD

-857 WTCQDDGRTPVP
+857 WTCRDDGRTPVP

-920 ADPFDGHGGRLYRT
+920 ADPFDEHGGRLYRT

-980 AVVVARETVQGTQ
+980 AVVVARETPQGTQ
-993 LAGYVSGYSAAGT
+993 LAGYVSGHAGQ
-1006 AATDETGT
+1006 
-1014 MNTAGTTK
+1014 K
-1022 TTGAKS
+1022 
-1028 AVAYAAG
+1028 
-1035 VSDASREEPGQPLDG
+1035 LDG
-1050 SALRQALKAVLPDY
+1050 SVLRQSLKAVLPDY
-1064 MVPSVIMVLD
+1064 LVPFVIMVLE

-1081 GKIDRRALPEP
+1081 GKIDRKALPEP
-1092 VFDAGDAYEAPEGEL
+1092 VFESGEAYEAPEGEL

-1113 LWADVLGVERV
+1113 LWAEVLGVERV
-1124 GRNSNFFELGG
+1124 GRSSNFFELGG

-1172 AQAQAAALARAEA
+1172 AQAAALARAEA
-1185 GEGVGEVA
+1185 GGIAGDGA
-1193 GEGAAY
+1193 GEGAY
-1199 GEIAIPP
+1199 GDIAIPP
-1206 NGIPEGCTHITP
+1206 NGIPAGCTHITP

-1224 QLTQTE
+1224 RLTQAE
-1230 IDAIAQQTPDGMT
+1230 IDSVAGQTPGGMA

-1285 ERFVGSL
+1285 ERFVASL
-1292 NEVVARHDILRTA
+1292 NEVVVRHDILRTA

-1315 QVVNRQAQVVLEWP
+1315 QVVNRQAHVVLEWP
-1329 GIDNAARADAA
+1329 DIDNAA
-1340 ACPGV
+1340 
-1345 LAGAGALP
+1345 
-1353 NVSTDTS
+1353 
-1360 TSTDAHQNAG
+1360 H
-1370 AAPNVDAVVTYDV
+1370 V
-1383 RAQLENLID
+1383 RAQLESLID

-1400 RRAPMIRLLAAEDAA
+1400 RKAPMIRLLAAQDAA

-1454 PIVPFRNFVAQ
+1454 PVVPFRNFVAQ

-1490 APFGILDVMGD
+1490 APFGILDVMSD

-1514 ALSARIR
+1514 DLSARIR

-1539 ALVLSATSGQSSPVF
+1539 ALVLSATSGQNSPVF

-1612 ALSQRCS
+1612 ALAQRCS

-1628 ATLLN
+1628 TALLN
-1633 YRYMAAD
+1633 YRYMVQD
-1640 SHADGQDQAW
+1640 SHAEGQDRAW

-1675 GFVLVPQ
+1675 GFTLVPQ
-1682 VDLRIGAARMAG
+1682 IDLRIGAARMAG
-1694 TMQQAVEALVQ
+1694 YMQQAVEALVQ
-1705 RLEQGDTRPLAELS
+1705 CLERGETRPLAELS
-1719 VLTWAEQQEL
+1719 VLPQEEALRL
-1729 ALLGRGMRSGMRD
+1729 AVLGQGNS
-1742 SVTASYID
+1742 AD
-1750 GMVAERKIAATGSAE
+1750 GVNAAVD
-1765 SGGLADTAGVAGTI
+1765 ADGADGPHA
-1779 DSVGGIKLDAL
+1779 
-1790 PFAFRRFEAH
+1790 FAFRRFEAH
-1800 AAESP
+1800 AAERP

-1818 YGKVNTR
+1818 YAEVNAR
-1825 ANRIAHALIAHGVGV
+1825 ANRIAYALIAHGVGA
-1840 DARVGIAVERSPEMI
+1840 DMRVGIAVERSPEMI

-1861 QKAGGV
+1861 QKAGGA

-1899 NALPKVEGVALL
+1899 NALPKVEGVELL
-1911 DIAALEHHD
+1911 DIAALAAYQGNGE
-1920 GSGLSENPSVA
+1920 EAYTRNPSMHI
-1931 LSGDSLAYVIYTSG
+1931 SGDNLAYVIYTSG

-1970 FGLNESERM
+1970 FGLNASERM

-2060 GEAMPPEVITA
+2060 GEAMPPEVIGA

-2100 APYVNGELLLPVQM
+2100 APFVNGELPLPVQM
-2114 PIGEA
+2114 PIGEV

-2127 LDGNLNPVPMGVAG
+2127 LDGTLNPVPMGVAG
-2141 ELYIGGELLAR
+2141 GLYIGGELLAR

-2167 NPFVD
+2167 NPFAD
-2172 DFSQS
+2172 DVAH
-2177 QQIQGVE
+2177 GH
-2184 GQGTIHGIGSR
+2184 GTGSR

-2205 NERGLLEYLGR
+2205 NERGQLEYLGR

-2233 EAQLLKQPGVREAV
+2233 ESQLLKQPGVREAV
-2247 VVARDTSQ
+2247 VVARETSQ
-2255 GTQLAGYVSGY
+2255 GTQLAGYVSGDVPEGTG
-2266 SAAGLGST
+2266 AAHQGVSRILDGVVI
-2274 DAAGLPD
+2274 
-2281 AYREQQPGQQ
+2281 
-2291 PDASALRQS
+2291 RQM

-2311 AAITVLDRLPL
+2311 SVITVLDRLPL
-2322 NANGKIDRRALPAPV
+2322 NANGKINRRALPEPV
-2337 FDATEAYEAPQGE
+2337 FDASDAYEAPEGE
-2350 LETQLA
+2350 LETQLV
-2356 QLWADVLGVERVGR
+2356 QLWAEVLGVERVGR
-2370 NSNFFELGGHSLLAL
+2370 HDNFFELGGHSLLAL

-2410 IAGYVAEDGHGYGS
+2410 IAGYVAEDGHGHEYS
-2424 NRTSIEGL
+2424 RLHADGL
-2432 DRLAVSLNRCTVPNA
+2432 ERLAVSLNRCAVPNA

-2467 QMLVDKCPV
+2467 QALVDKCPV

-2482 ADHVP
+2482 AARVP
-2487 DDMMQIARLHARTIR
+2487 GDMMQIAHLHARTIR
-2502 KIQPTGAVRVAGWSL
+2502 KIQPVGAVRVAGWSL

-2532 RREVAWVGAIDPYIQ
+2532 EREVAWVGAIDPYIQ
-2547 SLDREN
+2547 SLDRED
-2553 ISLVS
+2553 ISPVD
-2558 FTRGYVQSLVSEEK
+2558 FVRAYVQSLVSEK
-2572 TELVL
+2572 MANTALCDRNVI
-2577 ADPHV
+2577 
-2582 VAWLDEIRQKGEK
+2582 AWLDEVRNLGDEA
-2595 GITHERVKMV
+2595 ITTEW
-2605 TDYVRAYGRRDAP
+2605 VRALTEHVSRLGLPRLPDGQYMDGK
-2618 EDTQMED
+2618 EL
-2625 REMQL
+2625 QL
-2630 GSHELSALFLTSWK
+2630 ESGELSDLFVASWK
-2644 LHNAS
+2644 LHKAS
-2649 NVPCEPVGIRAP
+2649 NAPCEGVHVRAP
-2661 MTIWWAGGAS
+2661 MDIWWAGTARSEHAGAFTGWMKS
-2671 TERTGAF
+2671 DTCTER
-2678 VSWAHSDKWGECV
+2678 V
-2691 LAGEH
+2691 LSEDHAG
-2696 RSIIRSERLIEIS
+2696 IIRSEVLLRDIASIS
-2709 KFIK
+2709 

>member
-31 QNQSWAQFP
+31 QGQSWTQFP
-40 IVPAPASAEGG
+40 IVPAPVPADGG
-51 APLSYAQQRQWFLWQ
+51 APLSHAQQRQWFLWQ

-86 DVPAMMRSFGLLADR
+86 DVPVLIRSFGQLADR
-101 HPQLKARFGVKPDG
+101 HLQLKVRFGVKPDG
-115 TVCQHV
+115 SLCQYV
-121 DEACTPNVEQADVHD
+121 DEACIPTVEQADVHD
-136 LSAEARTA
+136 LKAEARTV
-144 RVQQLVQQWQQTPFD
+144 RVQQLMQQWQQTPFD
-159 LQAGHLLRVGLIRL
+159 LEAGQLLRVGLIRL
-173 ADDEHVLVVVVHH
+173 DAEEHVLVVVVHH
-186 IVADDWSLQLLVQE
+186 IIADDWSLQLLVQE

-209 HGRQANLAPLPI
+209 QGRQAALPTLPI
-221 QYTDY
+221 RYTDY
-226 AAWQR
+226 AAWHR

-243 AYWTERLQGERP
+243 AYWTACLQGERP
-255 VLELLTDAPRRAD
+255 VLELPADAPRRAD

-293 QERLT
+293 RERLT

-347 RTVMHEGLGLQQLL
+347 RTVMHEGLGLRQLL

-409 APQQAALPDA
+409 VPQQAALPDA
-419 VLENYPLG
+419 VLESYPLG
-427 TQGAQFELVMNVVEA
+427 AQGAQFELVMNTVEA
-442 PDGTFHAGLSWAE
+442 PDGSFHVGLSWAE

-477 VHHPDMP
+477 VHQPDMP

-491 SAAERA
+491 SAAEQTA
-497 AMQAW
+497 LQAW
-502 ACNPHQHAS
+502 GYNTHQHAS
-511 LDLVLASLA
+511 LDLVLTSLA
-520 RHVRTKPADTALL
+520 RHVHTKPADTALL
-533 FGADSLSYEV
+533 FGSDSLSYEA
-543 LNRRTENL
+543 LDRRTETL
-551 ARTLRARGVRPEDR
+551 ARNLRARGVRPEDR
-565 VGMFQER
+565 VGIFQER

-603 YMMQDSGLQV
+603 YMMQDSGLQM
-613 VLTHEYL
+613 VLTHERL
-620 QAKLP
+620 RAKLP
-625 AVAGVHAVLVEQA
+625 AMAGVSAVSMEQA
-638 LSGGAEAGG
+638 LSAGAEDGG
-647 DAGTVY
+647 DADTVY
-653 GQNGGS
+653 AQNGG
-659 AAGGEESPLGSN
+659 AASGSEEIPSGSN
-671 GAGRR
+671 AGARR
-676 DNARVS
+676 YGEDARICATVTN
-682 AIGPNI
+682 G
-688 DPNDLPD
+688 LPD

-857 WTCQDDGRTPVP
+857 WTCRDDGRTPVP

-920 ADPFDGHGGRLYRT
+920 ADPFDEHGGRLYRT

-980 AVVVARETVQGTQ
+980 AVVVARETPQGTQ
-993 LAGYVSGYSAAGT
+993 LAGYVSGHAGQ
-1006 AATDETGT
+1006 
-1014 MNTAGTTK
+1014 K
-1022 TTGAKS
+1022 
-1028 AVAYAAG
+1028 
-1035 VSDASREEPGQPLDG
+1035 LDG
-1050 SALRQALKAVLPDY
+1050 SVLRQSLKAVLPDY
-1064 MVPSVIMVLD
+1064 LVPFVIMVLE

-1081 GKIDRRALPEP
+1081 GKIDRKALPEP
-1092 VFDAGDAYEAPEGEL
+1092 VFESGEAYEAPEGEL

-1113 LWADVLGVERV
+1113 LWAEVLGVERV
-1124 GRNSNFFELGG
+1124 GRSSNFFELGG

-1172 AQAQAAALARAEA
+1172 AQAAALARAEA
-1185 GEGVGEVA
+1185 GGIAGDGA
-1193 GEGAAY
+1193 GEGAY
-1199 GEIAIPP
+1199 GDIAIPP
-1206 NGIPEGCTHITP
+1206 NGIPAGCTHITP

-1224 QLTQTE
+1224 RLTQAE
-1230 IDAIAQQTPDGMT
+1230 IDSVAGQTPGGMA

-1285 ERFVGSL
+1285 ERFVASL
-1292 NEVVARHDILRTA
+1292 NEVVVRHDILRTA

-1315 QVVNRQAQVVLEWP
+1315 QVVNRQAHVVLEWP
-1329 GIDNAARADAA
+1329 DIDNAA
-1340 ACPGV
+1340 
-1345 LAGAGALP
+1345 
-1353 NVSTDTS
+1353 
-1360 TSTDAHQNAG
+1360 H
-1370 AAPNVDAVVTYDV
+1370 V
-1383 RAQLENLID
+1383 RAQLESLID

-1400 RRAPMIRLLAAEDAA
+1400 RKAPMIRLLAAQDAA

-1454 PIVPFRNFVAQ
+1454 PVVPFRNFVAQ

-1490 APFGILDVMGD
+1490 APFGILDVMSD

-1514 ALSARIR
+1514 DLSARIR

-1539 ALVLSATSGQSSPVF
+1539 ALVLSATSGQGSPVF

-1581 RIDVGRASAQAAL
+1581 RIDVGSASAQAAL

-1612 ALSQRCS
+1612 ALAQRCS

-1628 ATLLN
+1628 TALLN
-1633 YRYMAAD
+1633 YRYMVQD
-1640 SHADGQDQAW
+1640 SHAEGQDRAW

-1675 GFVLVPQ
+1675 GFTLVPQ
-1682 VDLRIGAARMAG
+1682 IDLRIGAARMAG
-1694 TMQQAVEALVQ
+1694 YMQQAVEALVQ
-1705 RLEQGDTRPLAELS
+1705 CLERGETRPLAELS
-1719 VLTWAEQQEL
+1719 VLPQEEALRL
-1729 ALLGRGMRSGMRD
+1729 AVLGQGNS
-1742 SVTASYID
+1742 AD
-1750 GMVAERKIAATGSAE
+1750 GVNAAVD
-1765 SGGLADTAGVAGTI
+1765 ADGADGPHA
-1779 DSVGGIKLDAL
+1779 
-1790 PFAFRRFEAH
+1790 FAFRRFEAH
-1800 AAESP
+1800 AAERP

-1818 YGKVNTR
+1818 YAEVNAR
-1825 ANRIAHALIAHGVGV
+1825 ANRIAYALIAHGVGA
-1840 DARVGIAVERSPEMI
+1840 DMRVGIAVERSPEMI

-1861 QKAGGV
+1861 QKAGGA

-1899 NALPKVEGVALL
+1899 NALPKVEGVELL
-1911 DIAALEHHD
+1911 DIAALAAYQGNGE
-1920 GSGLSENPSVA
+1920 EAYTRNPSVHI
-1931 LSGDSLAYVIYTSG
+1931 SGDNLAYVIYTSG

-1970 FGLNESERM
+1970 FGLNASERM

-2060 GEAMPPEVITA
+2060 GEAMPPEVIGA

-2100 APYVNGELLLPVQM
+2100 APFVNGELPLPVQM
-2114 PIGEA
+2114 PIGEV

-2127 LDGNLNPVPMGVAG
+2127 LDGTLNPVPMGVAG
-2141 ELYIGGELLAR
+2141 GLYIGGELLAR

-2167 NPFVD
+2167 NPFAD
-2172 DFSQS
+2172 DVAH
-2177 QQIQGVE
+2177 GH
-2184 GQGTIHGIGSR
+2184 GTGSR

-2205 NERGLLEYLGR
+2205 NERGQLEYLGR

-2233 EAQLLKQPGVREAV
+2233 ESQLLKQPGVREAV
-2247 VVARDTSQ
+2247 VVARETSQ
-2255 GTQLAGYVSGY
+2255 GTQLAGYVSGDVPEGTG
-2266 SAAGLGST
+2266 AAHQGVSRILDGVVI
-2274 DAAGLPD
+2274 
-2281 AYREQQPGQQ
+2281 
-2291 PDASALRQS
+2291 RQM

-2311 AAITVLDRLPL
+2311 SVITVLDRLPL
-2322 NANGKIDRRALPAPV
+2322 NANGKINRRALPEPV
-2337 FDATEAYEAPQGE
+2337 FDASDAYEAPEGE
-2350 LETQLA
+2350 LETQLV
-2356 QLWADVLGVERVGR
+2356 QLWAEVLGVERVGR
-2370 NSNFFELGGHSLLAL
+2370 HDNFFELGGHSLLAL

-2410 IAGYVAEDGHGYGS
+2410 IAGYVAEDGHGHEYS
-2424 NRTSIEGL
+2424 RLHADGL
-2432 DRLAVSLNRCTVPNA
+2432 ERLAVSLNRCAVPNA

-2467 QMLVDKCPV
+2467 QALVDKCPV

-2482 ADHVP
+2482 AARVP
-2487 DDMMQIARLHARTIR
+2487 GDMMQIAHLHARTIR
-2502 KIQPTGAVRVAGWSL
+2502 KIQPVGAVRVAGWSL

-2532 RREVAWVGAIDPYIQ
+2532 EREVAWVGAIDPYIQ
-2547 SLDREN
+2547 SLDRED
-2553 ISLVS
+2553 ISPVD
-2558 FTRGYVQSLVSEEK
+2558 FVRAYVQSLVSEK
-2572 TELVL
+2572 MANTALCDRNVI
-2577 ADPHV
+2577 
-2582 VAWLDEIRQKGEK
+2582 AWLDEVRNLGDEA
-2595 GITHERVKMV
+2595 ITTEW
-2605 TDYVRAYGRRDAP
+2605 VRALTEHVSRLGLPRLPDGQYMDGK
-2618 EDTQMED
+2618 EL
-2625 REMQL
+2625 QL
-2630 GSHELSALFLTSWK
+2630 ESGELSDLFVASWK
-2644 LHNAS
+2644 LHKAS
-2649 NVPCEPVGIRAP
+2649 NAPCEGVHVRAP
-2661 MTIWWAGGAS
+2661 MDIWWAGTARSEHAGAFTGWMKS
-2671 TERTGAF
+2671 DTCTER
-2678 VSWAHSDKWGECV
+2678 V
-2691 LAGEH
+2691 LSEDHAG
-2696 RSIIRSERLIEIS
+2696 IIRSEVLLRDIASIS
-2709 KFIK
+2709 

>member
-19 AQRRKFYQKLQD
+19 AQRGKFYQKLQD
-31 QNQSWAQFP
+31 QGQSWTQFP
-40 IVPAPASAEGG
+40 IVPAPVPADGG
-51 APLSYAQQRQWFLWQ
+51 APLSHAQQRQWFLWQ

-86 DVPAMMRSFGLLADR
+86 DVPALIRSFGQLADR
-101 HPQLKARFGVKPDG
+101 HLQLKVRFGVKPDG
-115 TVCQHV
+115 SLCQYV
-121 DEACTPNVEQADVHD
+121 DEACIPTVEQADVHD
-136 LSAEARTA
+136 LKAEARTV
-144 RVQQLVQQWQQTPFD
+144 RVQQLMQQWQQTPFD
-159 LQAGHLLRVGLIRL
+159 LEAGRLLRVGLIRL
-173 ADDEHVLVVVVHH
+173 DAEEHVLVVVVHH
-186 IVADDWSLQLLVQE
+186 IIADDWSLQLLVQE

-209 HGRQANLAPLPI
+209 QGRQAALPTLPI
-221 QYTDY
+221 RYTDY
-226 AAWQR
+226 AAWHR

-243 AYWTERLQGERP
+243 AYWTACLQGERP
-255 VLELLTDAPRRAD
+255 VLELPADAPRRAD

-293 QERLT
+293 RERLT

-347 RTVMHEGLGLQQLL
+347 RTVMHEGLGLRQLL

-409 APQQAALPDA
+409 VPQQAALPDA
-419 VLENYPLG
+419 VLESYPLG
-427 TQGAQFELVMNVVEA
+427 AQGAQFELVMNTVEA
-442 PDGTFHAGLSWAE
+442 PDGFFHVGLSWAE

-477 VHHPDMP
+477 VHQPDMP

-491 SAAERA
+491 SAAEQTA
-497 AMQAW
+497 LQAW
-502 ACNPHQHAS
+502 GYNTHQHAS
-511 LDLVLASLA
+511 LDLVLNSLA
-520 RHVRTKPADTALL
+520 RHVHTKPADTALL
-533 FGADSLSYEV
+533 FGSDSLSYEA
-543 LNRRTENL
+543 LDRRTETL
-551 ARTLRARGVRPEDR
+551 ARNLRARGVRPEDR
-565 VGMFQER
+565 VGIFQER

-603 YMMQDSGLQV
+603 YMMQDSGLQM
-613 VLTHEYL
+613 VLTHERL
-620 QAKLP
+620 RAKLP
-625 AVAGVHAVLVEQA
+625 AMAGVSAVSMEQA
-638 LSGGAEAGG
+638 LSAGAEDGG
-647 DAGTVY
+647 DADTVY
-653 GQNGGS
+653 AQNGG
-659 AAGGEESPLGSN
+659 AASGSEEIPSGSN
-671 GAGRR
+671 AGARR
-676 DNARVS
+676 YGEDARICATVTN
-682 AIGPNI
+682 G
-688 DPNDLPD
+688 LPD

-765 VRLAIAAPGD
+765 VRLAVAAPGD

-857 WTCQDDGRTPVP
+857 WTCRDDGRTPVP

-920 ADPFDGHGGRLYRT
+920 ADPFDEHGGRLYRT

-980 AVVVARETVQGTQ
+980 AVVVARETPQGTQ
-993 LAGYVSGYSAAGT
+993 LAGYVSGHAGQ
-1006 AATDETGT
+1006 
-1014 MNTAGTTK
+1014 K
-1022 TTGAKS
+1022 
-1028 AVAYAAG
+1028 
-1035 VSDASREEPGQPLDG
+1035 LDG
-1050 SALRQALKAVLPDY
+1050 SVLRQSLKAVLPDY
-1064 MVPSVIMVLD
+1064 MVPFVIMVLE

-1081 GKIDRRALPEP
+1081 GKIDRKALPEP
-1092 VFDAGDAYEAPEGEL
+1092 VFESGEAYEAPEGEL

-1113 LWADVLGVERV
+1113 LWAEVLGVERV
-1124 GRNSNFFELGG
+1124 GRSSNFFELGG

-1172 AQAQAAALARAEA
+1172 AQAAALARAEA
-1185 GEGVGEVA
+1185 GGIA
-1193 GEGAAY
+1193 GEGAGEGAY
-1199 GEIAIPP
+1199 GDIAIPP
-1206 NGIPEGCTHITP
+1206 NGIPAGCTHITP

-1224 QLTQTE
+1224 RLTQAE
-1230 IDAIAQQTPDGMT
+1230 IDSVAGQTPGGMA

-1285 ERFVGSL
+1285 ERFVASL
-1292 NEVVARHDILRTA
+1292 NEVVVRHDILRTA

-1315 QVVNRQAQVVLEWP
+1315 QVVNRQAHVVLEWP
-1329 GIDNAARADAA
+1329 DIDNAA
-1340 ACPGV
+1340 
-1345 LAGAGALP
+1345 
-1353 NVSTDTS
+1353 
-1360 TSTDAHQNAG
+1360 H
-1370 AAPNVDAVVTYDV
+1370 V
-1383 RAQLENLID
+1383 RAQLESLID

-1400 RRAPMIRLLAAEDAA
+1400 RKAPMIRLLAAQDAA

-1454 PIVPFRNFVAQ
+1454 PVVPFRNFVAQ

-1514 ALSARIR
+1514 DLSARIR

-1539 ALVLSATSGQSSPVF
+1539 ALVLSATSGQNSPVF

-1612 ALSQRCS
+1612 ALAQRCS

-1628 ATLLN
+1628 TALLN
-1633 YRYMAAD
+1633 YRYMAPD

-1675 GFVLVPQ
+1675 GFTLVPQ
-1682 VDLRIGAARMAG
+1682 IDLRIGAARMAG
-1694 TMQQAVEALVQ
+1694 YMQQAVEALVQ
-1705 RLEQGDTRPLAELS
+1705 CLERGETRPLAELS
-1719 VLTWAEQQEL
+1719 VLPQEEALRL
-1729 ALLGRGMRSGMRD
+1729 AVLGQGNS
-1742 SVTASYID
+1742 AD
-1750 GMVAERKIAATGSAE
+1750 GVNAAVD
-1765 SGGLADTAGVAGTI
+1765 ADGADGPHA
-1779 DSVGGIKLDAL
+1779 
-1790 PFAFRRFEAH
+1790 FAFRRFEAH
-1800 AAESP
+1800 AAERP

-1818 YGKVNTR
+1818 YAEVNAS
-1825 ANRIAHALIAHGVGV
+1825 ANRIAHALIAHGVGA
-1840 DARVGIAVERSPEMI
+1840 DMRVGIAVERSPEMI

-1861 QKAGGV
+1861 QKAGGA

-1879 LVHMMQDSGLRW
+1879 LVHMMHDSGLRW

-1899 NALPKVEGVALL
+1899 NALPKVEGVGLL
-1911 DIAALEHHD
+1911 DIAEIGKDA
-1920 GSGLSENPSVA
+1920 SSENPFVTLA
-1931 LSGDSLAYVIYTSG
+1931 PDSLAYVIYTSG

-1955 SHAALAAHAEVSIGF
+1955 SHRALAAHTEAAIGF
-1970 FGLNESERM
+1970 YGLRAVDRM

-1998 SAGASIVIRGRDI
+1998 AVGASIVIRGRDI

-2019 HLLADGITVVDLT
+2019 HLLADGITTADLT

-2038 LVQDFA
+2038 LVQDLA
-2044 QRGVKDYGR
+2044 RQGVKDYGR
-2053 LRQVHAG
+2053 LRHVSVG
-2060 GEAMPPEVITA
+2060 GEALPPEIIGT
-2071 WRRAGMQHIR
+2071 WRRAGMQDIR
-2081 LLNTYGPTEATVTA
+2081 LVNTYGPTEATVTTTIL
-2095 VVQDC
+2095 DC
-2100 APYVNGELLLPVQM
+2100 TPYAHGELPLPVHM
-2114 PIGEA
+2114 PIGRP
-2119 LPGRQVHV
+2119 LPGQQVYV
-2127 LDGNLNPVPMGVAG
+2127 LDGDLNPVPTGVTG
-2141 ELYIGGELLAR
+2141 ELYIGGTLLAR
-2152 GYVNRPELTAERFIA
+2152 GYANRADLTAERFIA
-2167 NPFVD
+2167 NPF
-2172 DFSQS
+2172 
-2177 QQIQGVE
+2177 GA
-2184 GQGTIHGIGSR
+2184 GTR

-2205 NERGLLEYLGR
+2205 NERGQLEYLGR
-2216 IDDQIKVRGFRV
+2216 IDAQVKIRGFRV
-2228 ELGEV
+2228 EMGEV
-2233 EAQLLKQPGVREAV
+2233 EAQLLQVPGVREAV
-2247 VVARDTSQ
+2247 VVVRETAQ
-2255 GTQLAGYVSGY
+2255 GTLLTAYISSATGTGADTGSGK
-2266 SAAGLGST
+2266 L
-2274 DAAGLPD
+2274 DAIFV
-2281 AYREQQPGQQ
+2281 
-2291 PDASALRQS
+2291 RQA
-2300 LKAALPDYMVP
+2300 LKAVLPDYMVP
-2311 AAITVLDRLPL
+2311 AAITMLDRLPL

-2337 FDATEAYEAPQGE
+2337 FDAGDAYEAPEGE

-2356 QLWADVLGVERVGR
+2356 QLWAEVLGVEGVGR
-2370 NSNFFELGGHSLLAL
+2370 HDNFFELGGHSLLAL

-2410 IAGYVAEDGHGYGS
+2410 IAGYVAEEDYGYE
-2424 NRTSIEGL
+2424 RTRLHAEGL
-2432 DRLAVSLNRCTVPNA
+2432 ERLAVSLNRCAVPNA

-2467 QMLVDKCPV
+2467 QALVDKCPV
-2476 IGLSLD
+2476 MGLSLD

-2487 DDMMQIARLHARTIR
+2487 GDMMQIARLHARTIR
-2502 KIQPTGAVRVAGWSL
+2502 IIQPVGAVRVAGWSL
-2517 GGALAPL
+2517 GGALSPL

-2532 RREVAWVGAIDPYIQ
+2532 GREVAWVGAIDPYIQ
-2547 SLDREN
+2547 SLDRED
-2553 ISLVS
+2553 ISPVD
-2558 FTRGYVQSLVSEEK
+2558 FVRAYVQSLVSEK
-2572 TELVL
+2572 RANTALCDRNVI
-2577 ADPHV
+2577 
-2582 VAWLDEIRQKGEK
+2582 AWLDEVRNLGDE
-2595 GITHERVKMV
+2595 TFTVEWVRALTERV
-2605 TDYVRAYGRRDAP
+2605 RRLGPPRSPDGQDMDGK
-2618 EDTQMED
+2618 EL
-2625 REMQL
+2625 QL
-2630 GSHELSALFLTSWK
+2630 GSGELSDLFAASWK
-2644 LHNAS
+2644 LHKAS
-2649 NVPCEPVGIRAP
+2649 NAPCEGVHISAP
-2661 MTIWWAGGAS
+2661 MSIWWAGTARSEHAS
-2671 TERTGAF
+2671 VFTGWMKSDTFTER
-2678 VSWAHSDKWGECV
+2678 V
-2691 LAGEH
+2691 LSENHAG
-2696 RSIIRSERLIEIS
+2696 IIRSEVLLRDIIS
-2709 KFIK
+2709 IS

>member
-31 QNQSWAQFP
+31 QGQSWTQFP
-40 IVPAPASAEGG
+40 IVPAPVPADGG
-51 APLSYAQQRQWFLWQ
+51 APLSHAQQRQWFLWQ

-86 DVPAMMRSFGLLADR
+86 DVPALIRSFGQLADR
-101 HPQLKARFGVKPDG
+101 HLQLKVRFGVKPDG
-115 TVCQHV
+115 SLCQYV
-121 DEACTPNVEQADVHD
+121 DEACIPTVEQADVHD
-136 LSAEARTA
+136 LKAEARTV
-144 RVQQLVQQWQQTPFD
+144 RVQQLMQQWQQTPFD
-159 LQAGHLLRVGLIRL
+159 LEAGRLLRVGLIRL
-173 ADDEHVLVVVVHH
+173 DAEEHVLVVVVHH
-186 IVADDWSLQLLVQE
+186 IIADDWSLQLLVQE

-209 HGRQANLAPLPI
+209 QGRQAALPTLPI
-221 QYTDY
+221 RYTDY
-226 AAWQR
+226 AAWHR

-243 AYWTERLQGERP
+243 AYWTACLQGERP
-255 VLELLTDAPRRAD
+255 VLELPADAPRRAD

-276 QRVIDGPLADGI
+276 QRVIDGPLAEGI

-293 QERLT
+293 RERLT

-347 RTVMHEGLGLQQLL
+347 RTVMHEGLGLRQLL

-409 APQQAALPDA
+409 VPQQAALPDA
-419 VLENYPLG
+419 VLESYPLG
-427 TQGAQFELVMNVVEA
+427 TQGAQFELVMNTVEA
-442 PDGTFHAGLSWAE
+442 PDGTFHVGLSWAE

-477 VHHPDMP
+477 VHQPDMP

-491 SAAERA
+491 SAAEQTA
-497 AMQAW
+497 LQAW
-502 ACNPHQHAS
+502 GYNTHQHAS
-511 LDLVLASLA
+511 LDLVLTSLA
-520 RHVRTKPADTALL
+520 RHVHTKPADTALL
-533 FGADSLSYEV
+533 FGSDSLSYEA
-543 LNRRTENL
+543 LDRRTETL
-551 ARTLRARGVRPEDR
+551 ARNLRARGVRPEDR
-565 VGMFQER
+565 VGIFQER

-603 YMMQDSGLQV
+603 YMMQDGGLQM
-613 VLTHEYL
+613 VLTHERL
-620 QAKLP
+620 RAKLP
-625 AVAGVHAVLVEQA
+625 AMAGVSAVSMEQA
-638 LSGGAEAGG
+638 LSAGAEDGG
-647 DAGTVY
+647 DADTVY
-653 GQNGGS
+653 AQNGG
-659 AAGGEESPLGSN
+659 AASGSEEIPSESNTDARGYGEDACICGTVTN
-671 GAGRR
+671 G
-676 DNARVS
+676 
-682 AIGPNI
+682 
-688 DPNDLPD
+688 LPD

-857 WTCQDDGRTPVP
+857 WTCRDDGRTPVP

-920 ADPFDGHGGRLYRT
+920 ADPFDDHGGRLYRT

-980 AVVVARETVQGTQ
+980 AVVVARETPQGTQ
-993 LAGYVSGYSAAGT
+993 LAGYVSGHAAQ
-1006 AATDETGT
+1006 
-1014 MNTAGTTK
+1014 K
-1022 TTGAKS
+1022 
-1028 AVAYAAG
+1028 
-1035 VSDASREEPGQPLDG
+1035 LDG
-1050 SALRQALKAVLPDY
+1050 SVLRQSLKAVLPDY
-1064 MVPSVIMVLD
+1064 MVPSVIMVLE

-1081 GKIDRRALPEP
+1081 GKIDRKALPEP
-1092 VFDAGDAYEAPEGEL
+1092 VFESGEAYEAPEGEL

-1113 LWADVLGVERV
+1113 LWAEVLGVERV
-1124 GRNSNFFELGG
+1124 GRSSNFFELGG

-1185 GEGVGEVA
+1185 GGNAGEDA
-1193 GEGAAY
+1193 GEGAY
-1199 GEIAIPP
+1199 GDIAIPP
-1206 NGIPEGCTHITP
+1206 NGIPPDCTHITP

-1224 QLTQTE
+1224 QLTQAD
-1230 IDAIAQQTPDGMT
+1230 IDTVAAQVPGGMA

-1285 ERFVGSL
+1285 ERFVASL
-1292 NEVVARHDILRTA
+1292 NEVVLRHDILRTA

-1315 QVVNRQAQVVLEWP
+1315 QVVNRQAHVVPEWP
-1329 GIDNAARADAA
+1329 DIDNAVPADAVAHPDAA
-1340 ACPGV
+1340 ADT
-1345 LAGAGALP
+1345 GAVA
-1353 NVSTDTS
+1353 VS
-1360 TSTDAHQNAG
+1360 
-1370 AAPNVDAVVTYDV
+1370 DV
-1383 RAQLENLID
+1383 RTQLESLID

-1400 RRAPMIRLLAAEDAA
+1400 RRAPMIRLLAAQDAA

-1442 GLLQQGRSSELP
+1442 GLLQQGRSSKLP
-1454 PIVPFRNFVAQ
+1454 PVVPFRNFVAQ

-1514 ALSARIR
+1514 GLSVRIR
-1521 QVARAQGVSAASV
+1521 QVARAQGVSAASI

-1539 ALVLSATSGQSSPVF
+1539 ALVLSATSGQGSPVF

-1612 ALSQRCS
+1612 ALAQRCS

-1628 ATLLN
+1628 TALLN
-1633 YRYMAAD
+1633 YRYMAPD

-1675 GFVLVPQ
+1675 GFTLVPQ
-1682 VDLRIGAARMAG
+1682 IDLRIGAARMAG
-1694 TMQQAVEALVQ
+1694 YMQQAVEALVQ
-1705 RLEQGDTRPLAELS
+1705 RLECGDTRPLAELS
-1719 VLTWAEQQEL
+1719 VLTQVEAQRL
-1729 ALLGRGMRSGMRD
+1729 AVLGYG
-1742 SVTASYID
+1742 ASAD
-1750 GMVAERKIAATGSAE
+1750 GVNAAVD
-1765 SGGLADTAGVAGTI
+1765 ADGADGPHA
-1779 DSVGGIKLDAL
+1779 
-1790 PFAFRRFEAH
+1790 FAFRRFEAH
-1800 AAESP
+1800 AAERP

-1818 YGKVNTR
+1818 YAEVNAR
-1825 ANRIAHALIAHGVGV
+1825 ANRIAHALIAHGVGA
-1840 DARVGIAVERSPEMI
+1840 DMRVGIAVERSPAMI

-1861 QKAGGV
+1861 QKAGGA

-1879 LVHMMQDSGLRW
+1879 LVHMMHDSGLRW

-1899 NALPKVEGVALL
+1899 NALPRAEGVGLL
-1911 DIAALEHHD
+1911 DIAEIGKAA
-1920 GSGLSENPSVA
+1920 SSKNPSVA
-1931 LSGDSLAYVIYTSG
+1931 LAPDSLAYVIYTSG

-1955 SHAALAAHAEVSIGF
+1955 SHRALAAHTEAAIWF
-1970 FGLNESERM
+1970 YGLRAVDRM

-1998 SAGASIVIRGRDI
+1998 AVGASIVIRGRDI

-2019 HLLADGITVVDLT
+2019 HLLADGITTADLT

-2044 QRGVKDYGR
+2044 RQGVKDYGR
-2053 LRQVHAG
+2053 LRHVSVG
-2060 GEAMPPEVITA
+2060 GEALPPEIIGA
-2071 WRRAGMQHIR
+2071 WRRAGMQDIR
-2081 LLNTYGPTEATVTA
+2081 LVNTYGPTEATVTTTIL
-2095 VVQDC
+2095 DC
-2100 APYVNGELLLPVQM
+2100 TPYAHGGLPLPVHM
-2114 PIGEA
+2114 PIGRP
-2119 LPGRQVHV
+2119 LPGQQVYV
-2127 LDGNLNPVPMGVAG
+2127 LDGDLNPVPTGITG
-2141 ELYIGGELLAR
+2141 ELYIGGTLLAR
-2152 GYVNRPELTAERFIA
+2152 GYANRADLTAERFIA
-2167 NPFVD
+2167 NPFD
-2172 DFSQS
+2172 A
-2177 QQIQGVE
+2177 
-2184 GQGTIHGIGSR
+2184 GTR

-2205 NERGLLEYLGR
+2205 NERGQLEYLGR
-2216 IDDQIKVRGFRV
+2216 IDAQVKIRGFRV
-2228 ELGEV
+2228 EMGEV
-2233 EAQLLKQPGVREAV
+2233 EAQLLQVSGVREAV
-2247 VVARDTSQ
+2247 VVARETVQ
-2255 GTQLAGYVSGY
+2255 GTQLAAYISSATGTGADTGSGK
-2266 SAAGLGST
+2266 L
-2274 DAAGLPD
+2274 DAIFV
-2281 AYREQQPGQQ
+2281 
-2291 PDASALRQS
+2291 RQA
-2300 LKAALPDYMVP
+2300 LKAVLPGYMVP

-2322 NANGKIDRRALPAPV
+2322 NANGKIDRRALPEPV
-2337 FDATEAYEAPQGE
+2337 FDAGDAYEAPEGE

-2356 QLWADVLGVERVGR
+2356 QLWAEVLGVERVGR
-2370 NSNFFELGGHSLLAL
+2370 QGNFFELGGHSLLAL

-2396 AVEASLA
+2396 SVEASLV

-2410 IAGYVAEDGHGYGS
+2410 IAGYVAEEGNGHEHSRLHADGL
-2424 NRTSIEGL
+2424 E
-2432 DRLAVSLNRCTVPNA
+2432 RLAVSLNRCIAPNA

-2467 QMLVDKCPV
+2467 QALVDTCPV

-2482 ADHVP
+2482 AEHVP
-2487 DDMMQIARLHARTIR
+2487 GDMMQIAHLHARTIR
-2502 KIQPTGAVRVAGWSL
+2502 KIQPMGAVRVAGWSL

-2532 RREVAWVGAIDPYIQ
+2532 EREVAWVGAIDPYIQ
-2547 SLDREN
+2547 SLDRED
-2553 ISLVS
+2553 ISPVD
-2558 FTRGYVQSLVSEEK
+2558 FVRAYVQSLVSEEGAN
-2572 TELVL
+2572 TALCDRNVI
-2577 ADPHV
+2577 
-2582 VAWLDEIRQKGEK
+2582 AWLDEVRNLGDE
-2595 GITHERVKMV
+2595 TFTAEW
-2605 TDYVRAYGRRDAP
+2605 VRALTEHVRSLGLPRLPDGQDMGGK
-2618 EDTQMED
+2618 EL
-2625 REMQL
+2625 QL
-2630 GSHELSALFLTSWK
+2630 GSRELSDLFAASWK
-2644 LHNAS
+2644 LHKAS
-2649 NVPCEPVGIRAP
+2649 NAPCEGVHVRAP
-2661 MTIWWAGGAS
+2661 MNIWWAGAARSEHAS
-2671 TERTGAF
+2671 AFTGWMKSDTCTER
-2678 VSWAHSDKWGECV
+2678 V
-2691 LAGEH
+2691 LSEDHAG
-2696 RSIIRSERLIEIS
+2696 IIRSEVLLRDIVPIS
-2709 KFIK
+2709 

>member
-31 QNQSWAQFP
+31 QGQSWTQFP
-40 IVPAPASAEGG
+40 IVPASVPADGG

-86 DVPAMMRSFGLLADR
+86 DVPALIRSFGQLADR
-101 HPQLKARFGVKPDG
+101 HLQLKVRFGVKPDG
-115 TVCQHV
+115 SVCQYV
-121 DEACTPNVEQADVHD
+121 DEACIPTVEQADVHD
-136 LSAEARTA
+136 LKAEAQTV

-159 LQAGHLLRVGLIRL
+159 LEAGQLLRVGLIRL
-173 ADDEHVLVVVVHH
+173 AAEEHVLVVVVHH
-186 IVADDWSLQLLVQE
+186 IIADDWSLQLLVQE
-200 FGQIYDAAV
+200 FGQIYDASV
-209 HGRQANLAPLPI
+209 QGRQADLAPLPI
-221 QYTDY
+221 RYTDY

-243 AYWTERLQGERP
+243 AYWTACLQGERP
-255 VLELLTDAPRRAD
+255 VLELPADAPRRAD

-276 QRVIDGPLADGI
+276 QRVIDGPLAEGI

-293 QERLT
+293 RERLT

-347 RTVMHEGLGLQQLL
+347 RTVMHEGLGLRQLL

-409 APQQAALPDA
+409 VPQQAALPDA
-419 VLENYPLG
+419 VLESYPLG
-427 TQGAQFELVMNVVEA
+427 AQGAQFELVMNTVEA
-442 PDGTFHAGLSWAE
+442 PDGSFHVGLSWAE

-477 VHHPDMP
+477 VHQPDMP

-491 SAAERA
+491 SAAEQTA
-497 AMQAW
+497 LQAW
-502 ACNPHQHAS
+502 GYNTHQHAS
-511 LDLVLASLA
+511 LDLVLTSLA
-520 RHVRTKPADTALL
+520 RHVHTKPADTALL
-533 FGADSLSYEV
+533 FGSDSLSYEA
-543 LNRRTENL
+543 LDRRTETL
-551 ARTLRARGVRPEDR
+551 ARNLRARGVRPEDR
-565 VGMFQER
+565 VGIFQER

-613 VLTHEYL
+613 VLTHERL
-620 QAKLP
+620 RAQLP
-625 AVAGVHAVLVEQA
+625 AVAGVNTVLMEQA
-638 LSGGAEAGG
+638 LSAGDEPG
-647 DAGTVY
+647 SDAGTVY
-653 GQNGGS
+653 GQNDGS
-659 AAGGEESPLGSN
+659 AAGSKEIPSGSN
-671 GAGRR
+671 AAGER

-682 AIGPNI
+682 AVGTNI
-688 DPNDLPD
+688 SPNDLPD

-730 MQRVYALGEDDT
+730 MQRVYALDEDDT

-787 RHRVTTMNFVPQMLQ
+787 RHRVTTLNFVPQMLQ

-857 WTCQDDGRTPVP
+857 WTCRDDGRTPVP

-920 ADPFDGHGGRLYRT
+920 ADPFDEHGGRLYRT

-980 AVVVARETVQGTQ
+980 AVVVARETPQGTQ
-993 LAGYVSGYSAAGT
+993 LAGYVSGHAGQ
-1006 AATDETGT
+1006 
-1014 MNTAGTTK
+1014 K
-1022 TTGAKS
+1022 
-1028 AVAYAAG
+1028 
-1035 VSDASREEPGQPLDG
+1035 LDG
-1050 SALRQALKAVLPDY
+1050 SVLRQSLKAVLPDY
-1064 MVPSVIMVLD
+1064 MVPSAIMVLE

-1081 GKIDRRALPEP
+1081 GKIDRKALPEP
-1092 VFDAGDAYEAPEGEL
+1092 VLDAGEAYEAPEGEL

-1113 LWADVLGVERV
+1113 LWAEVLGVERV
-1124 GRNSNFFELGG
+1124 GRSSNFFELGG

-1185 GEGVGEVA
+1185 GEGMGEGA

-1199 GEIAIPP
+1199 GEITIPP
-1206 NGIPEGCTHITP
+1206 NGIPNGCTHITP
-1218 DMLPLV
+1218 EMLPLV
-1224 QLTQTE
+1224 QLTQAD
-1230 IDAIAQQTPDGMT
+1230 IDTVAAQVPGGMA

-1285 ERFVGSL
+1285 ERFVASL
-1292 NEVVARHDILRTA
+1292 NEVVLRHDILRTA

-1315 QVVNRQAQVVLEWP
+1315 QVVNRQAHVVLEWP
-1329 GIDNAARADAA
+1329 DIYNVASAGAGAY
-1340 ACPGV
+1340 PGV
-1345 LAGAGALP
+1345 GAGSGALP
-1353 NVSTDTS
+1353 NVSAGTS
-1360 TSTDAHQNAG
+1360 TNTDAHQNAG
-1370 AAPNVDAVVTYDV
+1370 AALDTGIVTARDV
-1383 RAQLENLID
+1383 RTQLESLID

-1400 RRAPMIRLLAAEDAA
+1400 RKAPMIRLLAAQDAA

-1454 PIVPFRNFVAQ
+1454 PVVPFRNFVAQ

-1514 ALSARIR
+1514 DLSARIR
-1521 QVARAQGVSAASV
+1521 QVARAQGVSGASV

-1539 ALVLSATSGQSSPVF
+1539 ALVLSATSGQGSLVF
-1554 GTVLFGRMGGVAGA
+1554 GTVLFGRMGGVEGA
-1568 DQAMGMFINTLPV
+1568 DNAMGMFINTLPV
-1581 RIDVGRASAQAAL
+1581 RIDVGRASAQEAL
-1594 KATHGRLAAL
+1594 KATHGRLTAL
-1604 LKHEHASL
+1604 LRHEHASL
-1612 ALSQRCS
+1612 ALAQRCS

-1628 ATLLN
+1628 TALLN
-1633 YRYMAAD
+1633 YRYMAPD
-1640 SHADGQDQAW
+1640 SHAEGQDHAW

-1675 GFVLVPQ
+1675 GFTLVPQ
-1682 VDLRIGAARMAG
+1682 IDLRIGAARMAG
-1694 TMQQAVEALVQ
+1694 YMQQAVEALVQ
-1705 RLEQGDTRPLAELS
+1705 RLERGETRPLAELS
-1719 VLTWAEQQEL
+1719 VLPQEEAQRL
-1729 ALLGRGMRSGMRD
+1729 AVLGQGLCESGG
-1742 SVTASYID
+1742 VVASYI
-1750 GMVAERKIAATGSAE
+1750 GGAAAERKNAAAE
-1765 SGGLADTAGVAGTI
+1765 T
-1779 DSVGGIKLDAL
+1779 VGRFGEIELNAL

-1800 AAESP
+1800 AAERP
-1805 DAVALVFEGQSLS
+1805 DAVALVFERQSLS
-1818 YGKVNTR
+1818 YAEVNAR
-1825 ANRIAHALIAHGVGV
+1825 ANRIAHALVAHGVGA
-1840 DARVGIAVERSPEMI
+1840 DTRVGIAVERSPEMI

-1861 QKAGGV
+1861 QKAGGA

-1899 NALPKVEGVALL
+1899 NALPKVEGVGLL
-1911 DIAALEHHD
+1911 DIAEIGKDA
-1920 GSGLSENPSVA
+1920 SSENPSVA
-1931 LSGDSLAYVIYTSG
+1931 LAPDSLAYVIYTSG

-1955 SHAALAAHAEVSIGF
+1955 SHRALAAHTEAAIGF
-1970 FGLNESERM
+1970 YGLRAVDRM

-1998 SAGASIVIRGRDI
+1998 AVGASIVIRGRDI

-2019 HLLADGITVVDLT
+2019 HLLADGITTADLT

-2038 LVQDFA
+2038 LVQDLA
-2044 QRGVKDYGR
+2044 RQGVKDYGR
-2053 LRQVHAG
+2053 LRHVSVG
-2060 GEAMPPEVITA
+2060 GEALPPEIIGT
-2071 WRRAGMQHIR
+2071 WRRAGMQDIR
-2081 LLNTYGPTEATVTA
+2081 LVNTYGPTEATVTTTIL
-2095 VVQDC
+2095 DC
-2100 APYVNGELLLPVQM
+2100 TPYAHGELPLPVHM
-2114 PIGEA
+2114 PIGRP
-2119 LPGRQVHV
+2119 LPGQQVYV
-2127 LDGNLNPVPMGVAG
+2127 LDGDLNPVPTGVTG
-2141 ELYIGGELLAR
+2141 ELYIGGTLLAR
-2152 GYVNRPELTAERFIA
+2152 GYANRADLTAERFIA
-2167 NPFVD
+2167 NPF
-2172 DFSQS
+2172 
-2177 QQIQGVE
+2177 GA
-2184 GQGTIHGIGSR
+2184 GTR

-2205 NERGLLEYLGR
+2205 NERGQLEYLGR
-2216 IDDQIKVRGFRV
+2216 IDAQVKIRGFRV
-2228 ELGEV
+2228 EMGEV
-2233 EAQLLKQPGVREAV
+2233 EAQLLQVPGVREAV
-2247 VVARDTSQ
+2247 VVVRETAQ
-2255 GTQLAGYVSGY
+2255 GTLLTAYISSATGTGADTGSGK
-2266 SAAGLGST
+2266 L
-2274 DAAGLPD
+2274 DAIFV
-2281 AYREQQPGQQ
+2281 
-2291 PDASALRQS
+2291 RQA
-2300 LKAALPDYMVP
+2300 LKAVLPDYMVP
-2311 AAITVLDRLPL
+2311 AAITMLDRLPL

-2337 FDATEAYEAPQGE
+2337 FDAGDAYEAPEGE

-2356 QLWADVLGVERVGR
+2356 QLWAEVLGVERVGR
-2370 NSNFFELGGHSLLAL
+2370 HDNFFELGGHSLLAL

-2410 IAGYVAEDGHGYGS
+2410 IAGYVAEEGYGYE
-2424 NRTSIEGL
+2424 RTRLHAEGL
-2432 DRLAVSLNRCTVPNA
+2432 ERLAVSLNRCAVPNA

-2467 QMLVDKCPV
+2467 QALVDKCPV
-2476 IGLSLD
+2476 MGLSLD

-2487 DDMMQIARLHARTIR
+2487 GDMMQIARLHARTIR
-2502 KIQPTGAVRVAGWSL
+2502 KIQPVGAVRVAGWSL

-2532 RREVAWVGAIDPYIQ
+2532 GREVAWVGAIDPYIQ
-2547 SLDREN
+2547 SLDRED
-2553 ISLVS
+2553 ISPVD
-2558 FTRGYVQSLVSEEK
+2558 FVRAYVQGLVSEK
-2572 TELVL
+2572 RANTALCDRNVI
-2577 ADPHV
+2577 
-2582 VAWLDEIRQKGEK
+2582 AWLDEVRNLGDE
-2595 GITHERVKMV
+2595 TFTVEWVRALTERV
-2605 TDYVRAYGRRDAP
+2605 RRLGPPRSPDGQDMDGK
-2618 EDTQMED
+2618 EL
-2625 REMQL
+2625 QL
-2630 GSHELSALFLTSWK
+2630 GSGELSDLFAASWK
-2644 LHNAS
+2644 LHKAS
-2649 NVPCEPVGIRAP
+2649 NAPCEGVHIRAP
-2661 MTIWWAGGAS
+2661 MSIWWAGTARSEHAS
-2671 TERTGAF
+2671 VFIGWMKSDTFTER
-2678 VSWAHSDKWGECV
+2678 V
-2691 LAGEH
+2691 LSENHAG
-2696 RSIIRSERLIEIS
+2696 IIRSEILLRDIIS
-2709 KFIK
+2709 IS